1 MKKLVKMIFLTMA
14 ICCIG
19 VGIYFIITVIGSSET
34 VQDAYDNMNGKST
47 NNTGSRKYIFLKSYL
62 SSTGDESILFSL
74 GMNRA
79 DAEAGGLFDYDPG
92 TGDAGVKEDPI
103 ICNCTS
109 RCDSNGNDDCP
120 VCSKNPASCAY
131 IPDCTCTGT
140 TRCTKGQEQ
149 DCEACKINIKYCKIA
164 AAIVTGG
171 IPFKPASGG
180 WYHTDQGE
188 TNKQK
193 PVKSPSDSTGWC
205 FFVAIQAIASGKT
218 GRNVDMNEVFAA
230 DGGSFKDEG
239 GCYRYSKDYSGEI
252 GRGNKILNNL
262 GVSESLRDVGR
273 SGFSTTGTYLIHVV
287 KDNAHEWSAKKGPG
301 EHWFVVNNGLL
312 MSSADDKDPGITR
325 VTSLPSTANRCFK
338 VE

>member
-62 SSTGDESILFSL
+62 SSTGDDSILFSL
-74 GMNRA
+74 GMNKD

-92 TGDAGVKEDPI
+92 TGDAGVKEEPI

-109 RCDSNGNDDCP
+109 RCDSSGNDDCP
-120 VCSKNPASCAY
+120 VCSKNPASCAF

-140 TRCTKGQEQ
+140 TRCSKGHEQ

-164 AAIVTGG
+164 AVTVTGG
-171 IPFKPASGG
+171 IPFVPKTVG
-180 WYHTDQGE
+180 WYHTNQKE
-188 TNKQK
+188 TNGKK
-193 PVKSPSDSTGWC
+193 PVRSLHSGSTGWC

-239 GCYRYSKDYSGEI
+239 ECYRYSKDYTGSI
-252 GRGNKILNNL
+252 GRGNKILSNL
-262 GVSESLRDVGR
+262 GLSESLHDVGR
-273 SGFSTTGTYLIHVV
+273 SGFSTTGTYLIHVAGDTS
-287 KDNAHEWSAKKGPG
+287 KQWSSGK
-301 EHWFVVNNGLL
+301 EHWFVIHNGIL
-312 MSSADDKDPGITR
+312 MCSADSKKPGITT
-325 VTSLPSTANRCFK
+325 VTSLPSTANHCYR